1 MEYIINPSKNG
12 PHFRHPMP
20 FHGVSRQGSS
30 GKKPPSICLWSIH
43 RTCGKYESLVD
54 GVGKIG
60 LGRVKTLKR
69 RWTLFSYGRWLSR
82 TAISIDC
89 NQWGIG

>member
-43 RTCGKYESLVD
+43 RPCGKYESLVD

-69 RWTLFSYGRWLSR
+69 EGRMMRSHDNLFLLTG
-82 TAISIDC
+82 SIYVFR
-89 NQWGIG
+89 IA